1 VASVGRCNRLPK
13 MDGTRGRLVYKIS
26 VEPVQC
32 DPIRGCGSLP
42 PEDLKWMNTLGVAVG
57 LAMCA
62 MSA

>member
-1 VASVGRCNRLPK
+1 VASVSRCNRLPK

-42 PEDLKWMNTLGVAVG
+42 PGGLKWTSNSGIAVG
-57 LAMCA
+57 HAVCTV
-62 MSA
+62 SA

>member
-1 VASVGRCNRLPK
+1 

-42 PEDLKWMNTLGVAVG
+42 PEGLKWMSTLGIAVV
-57 LAMCA
+57 LAVCA